1 MQQEKKEACVMIT
14 ASLNVLGISPG
25 RYNPAMLLDAGTSV
39 PADLPEDTR
48 TKIRA
53 VREILR
59 FHDTSKTVKPKVIR
73 RSKDIHD
80 LLMGRFAGLDHE
92 ELVAVFLRKDN
103 SVTDIACISVGGL
116 DSTTM
121 DNRIIIREALTRNAS
136 GVVIAHNHPS
146 GNCLPSRSDIEN
158 TTKLSKSLK
167 IMDITFIDHII
178 FSKESYYSFAE
189 EQTHQA

>member
-25 RYNPAMLLDAGTSV
+25 RYNPAILLDAGTSV

-48 TKIRA
+48 AKIRA

-167 IMDITFIDHII
+167 IMGISFIDHII